1 MGSRPEQRL
10 RFVPD
15 ERETA
20 SGTGPVWVDQDVPMV
35 VACRFPHEAK
45 VSRYELGSAPGE
57 RLRRQL
63 VECLFTMSEPDRGVG
78 SSLSVQNYVVAIR
91 MFLRFLGVSVGATG
105 LADLDGV
112 VVDQFQEAMVA
123 RYGPDSRQPWV
134 LANQVC
140 VLLREAVEEHGVV
153 LKASL
158 GRRALFGA
166 TCPKPPVVPRD
177 AYKPAEARA
186 IARAARVDF
195 GRVARRLLVE
205 GPALLESGGHPA
217 RAAGGWKNKA
227 NIAWYLDTYGD
238 RTIDQLRDESGGEY
252 VLSGPNMV
260 SPTAVRRLLW
270 PTVRDLVGFWALLL
284 LQTGI
289 TPASAALLTTDCL
302 TNPSAGKVTL
312 RHHKYRAGRARSE
325 RIARVRD
332 GQGTSPGGL
341 VRNLVQIT
349 ARARRWAGSDALWV
363 AVKEKEGFTT
373 RAAGEFR
380 ARNGQNSPLQEF
392 ALDYDLVYEDAP
404 DGDELLVV
412 HGSRLRKTYVAA
424 AYRAVGGD
432 VGATARA
439 AGNTARVAMRHYGDI
454 PSLGPLHAWTVAD
467 ALYERVEAARASGR
481 PTGSP
486 DVVGTAPSPTMP
498 ARAHKTK
505 ASPTEVVEVQLAGC
519 HGFFNSPFTAAG
531 EACPVSFTGCLQCP
545 NAVVTVDKL
554 PAIITYLHHILGQRS
569 LMSEDEWCEAW
580 GADFVRI
587 VDDIFPRFDPSTLER
602 AQEHAHR
609 SGGAGLYLPT
619 VATARRYR
627 HGR

>member
-1 MGSRPEQRL
+1 MTGRRPEQRL
-10 RFVPD
+10 RFVP
-15 ERETA
+15 ENGGTA
-20 SGTGPVWVDQDVPMV
+20 AGTGPVWVDQDVPMV
-35 VACRFPHEAK
+35 LACRFPHEAK

-63 VECLFTMSEPDRGVG
+63 VGCLFTMSEPDRGVG
-78 SSLSVQNYVVAIR
+78 SSLSVQNYVVALR
-91 MFLRFLGVSVGATG
+91 MFLRSLDCHVATTG
-105 LADLDGV
+105 LADLDGE
-112 VVDQFQEAMVA
+112 VVDRFQDAMVA
-123 RYGPDSRQPWV
+123 RYGPGSRQPWV
-134 LANQVC
+134 LVNQVC

-153 LKASL
+153 LRASL
-158 GRRALFGA
+158 ARRALFGA

-177 AYKPAEARA
+177 AYTPAEARA

-195 GRVARRLLVE
+195 GRVARRLLAE
-205 GPALLESGGHPA
+205 GPALLELGGHPG
-217 RAAGGWKNKA
+217 RAVGGWKKKA

-260 SPTAVRRLLW
+260 SPTAVRRMLW

-302 TNPSAGKVTL
+302 ANPSAGKVTL

-332 GQGTSPGGL
+332 GLGTSPGGL
-341 VRNLVQIT
+341 VRNLVEIT

-380 ARNGQNSPLQEF
+380 ARNGQNSPLQQF
-392 ALDYDLVYEDAP
+392 ALDHHLVYEDAP
-404 DGDELLVV
+404 PDGAEPLVV

-439 AGNTARVAMRHYGDI
+439 AGNTARVAMHHYGDI
-454 PSLGPLHAWTVAD
+454 ASLGPLHAWTVAD

-486 DVVGTAPSPTMP
+486 EVVGTAPSPPTSAP
-498 ARAHKTK
+498 DDE
-505 ASPTEVVEVQLAGC
+505 ASATEVVEVQLADC
-519 HGFFNSPFTAAG
+519 HGFFNSPFAAAG

-545 NAVVTVDKL
+545 NAVVTADKL
-554 PAIITYLHHILGQRS
+554 PTIITYLHHILGQRFS
-569 LMSEDEWCEAW
+569 MSEDEWCEAW

-587 VDDIFPRFDPSTLER
+587 VDDIFPRFDTSTLER
-602 AQEHAHR
+602 AQEDAQL
-609 SGGAGLYLPT
+609 SGGSGLYLPT
-619 VATARRYR
+619 VATARGYR
-627 HGR
+627 HG